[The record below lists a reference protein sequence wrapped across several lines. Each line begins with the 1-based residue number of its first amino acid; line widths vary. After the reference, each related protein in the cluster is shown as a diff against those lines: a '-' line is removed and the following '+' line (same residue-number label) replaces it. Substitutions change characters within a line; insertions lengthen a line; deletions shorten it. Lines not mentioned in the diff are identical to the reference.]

1 MIDAL
6 DTLKDSYQGNIIDL
20 ENILFNLNDAVQN
33 IPMSKKKKE
42 SNKKIEIEDEG
53 DEEDE
58 PIDEEIREKILR
70 FVRDFIISQN
80 MTVREAFDIES

>member
-1 MIDAL
+1 
-6 DTLKDSYQGNIIDL
+6 
-20 ENILFNLNDAVQN
+20 
-33 IPMSKKKKE
+33 MSKKKKE

-70 FVRDFIISQN
+70 FVRDFIISKN

>member
-70 FVRDFIISQN
+70 FDRDFIISKN

>member
-70 FVRDFIISQN
+70 FVRDFIISKN